1 MLTTAINAGLG
12 LAFWVAAARLYPPE
26 SVGLGAGAVSAM
38 QLVATVGWVGL
49 QHTLM
54 RYLPVAG
61 HRRGVLMGGAF
72 AVAAV
77 SALVTAALFLAGPAT
92 ALGLGF
98 LTSSLG
104 IAIAFLAAA
113 VIWVIFTLQDAV
125 LVAIRRPFLVPI
137 ENTAFGTTKLIAL
150 IALAGTAAP
159 WALFGAWAASA
170 GALVLVMAFVIW
182 RHREG
187 YGSPDLPPARRLVSF
202 SIGHTAVA
210 IASWAPDY
218 LVPLIVLSILGPV
231 ANAHYLA
238 AWTVAFAAREFLMS
252 VPSALTVEAAYGSAA
267 FARLA
272 RGASWLVLAAVVPLL
287 AILLVGAEP
296 VLSLYAPGYV
306 AGADLLRL
314 LGLAIVPSIVVSYV
328 VARDRNEH
336 RYMTALA
343 LTALGSGIALILDV
357 VLLPTGG
364 LTAAGAAWLTGQS
377 VSALLAI
384 LTLKPVLRRLGLR

>member
-1 MLTTAINAGLG
+1 
-12 LAFWVAAARLYPPE
+12 
-26 SVGLGAGAVSAM
+26 
-38 QLVATVGWVGL
+38 
-49 QHTLM
+49 
-54 RYLPVAG
+54 
-61 HRRGVLMGGAF
+61 
-72 AVAAV
+72 
-77 SALVTAALFLAGPAT
+77 
-92 ALGLGF
+92 
-98 LTSSLG
+98 
-104 IAIAFLAAA
+104 
-113 VIWVIFTLQDAV
+113 
-125 LVAIRRPFLVPI
+125 
-137 ENTAFGTTKLIAL
+137 
-150 IALAGTAAP
+150 
-159 WALFGAWAASA
+159 
-170 GALVLVMAFVIW
+170 
-182 RHREG
+182 
-187 YGSPDLPPARRLVSF
+187 
-202 SIGHTAVA
+202 
-210 IASWAPDY
+210 
-218 LVPLIVLSILGPV
+218 V